1 MLFNS
6 VLYLVFLPLVVVV
19 YHRLTLRQQQVFILL
34 ASYGFYWVW
43 SIKYSVLLLVTTV
56 VDYGVALWLDRESD
70 ERKRR
75 WILWIS
81 MTANLTLLAVFKYA
95 DFLSSSVAQLFG
107 FRPWP
112 ALDLT
117 LPLGISFYTFMS
129 MAYVIDVYRREI
141 PARKSLL
148 QMALFVS
155 YFPHLVA
162 GPILRA
168 SSLLPQLE
176 VRHTVEWANVR
187 RGVALILWGML
198 LKVYLADSAA
208 RLVTEAYAAPGQASG
223 SGLLLAT
230 YAFAVQIY
238 CDFSGYSDIAI
249 GSALLLG
256 VRLPENFQ
264 RPYLALTM
272 RDFWRRWHISLS
284 TWLRDYLYV
293 PLGGSRKGE
302 LRTYVNLFL
311 TMLLGGLWHGAGW
324 NWVIWGALHGT
335 VLAVERALGIESLRS
350 TNRGLQLLRWSITFH
365 LVCLSWVFFR
375 SPSFASAWEIV
386 TRIATQAP
394 GEWYGGFR
402 PLVLLALVLL
412 LDFSGLRNKWLSFAE
427 TRGTLVRW
435 VAIPAVALLVITFQG
450 ASNPE
455 FIYFQF

>member
-6 VLYLVFLPLVVVV
+6 VPYLLFLPFVVVV

-43 SIKYSVLLLVTTV
+43 SIKYSLLLFITTV
-56 VDYGVALWLDRESD
+56 VDYSVALWLDRETD
-70 ERKRR
+70 ARKRR
-75 WILWIS
+75 YIVTIS
-81 MTANLTLLAVFKYA
+81 MAANLTLLAVFKYA
-95 DFLSSSVAQLFG
+95 DFLSASALEVFG

-112 ALDLT
+112 VLNLT

-176 VRHTVEWANVR
+176 VRQPLDWTNIR

-198 LKVYLADSAA
+198 LKVYVADSAA
-208 RLVTEAYAAPGQASG
+208 RFVSEAYAAPGAASG
-223 SGLLLAT
+223 AGLLLAT

-293 PLGGSRKGE
+293 PLGGNRKGE

-335 VLAVERALGIESLRS
+335 VLAVERAFGIESMKS
-350 TNRGLQLLRWSITFH
+350 KNRVLGILRWAVTFH

-375 SPSFASAWEIV
+375 SPTFAGAWEIV

-394 GEWYGGFR
+394 GEWYGGLR
-402 PLVLLALVLL
+402 PLVVLGLVLAL
-412 LDFSGLRNKWLSFAE
+412 DYSGLRDKWLAFAE

-435 VAIPAVALLVITFQG
+435 VAIPLVALFAITFKG

>member
-6 VLYLVFLPLVVVV
+6 VPYLLFLPFVVVV

-34 ASYGFYWVW
+34 ASYAFYWVW
-43 SIKYSVLLLVTTV
+43 SFKYSALLLITTV
-56 VDYGVALWLDRESD
+56 VDYSVALWLDRESD
-70 ERKRR
+70 ARKRR
-75 WILWIS
+75 WILGIS
-81 MTANLTLLAVFKYA
+81 MGANLTLLGVFKYA
-95 DFLSSSVAQLFG
+95 DFLSSSFAELAG

-112 ALDLT
+112 ALNLT

-141 PARKSLL
+141 PARRSLL

-176 VRHTVEWANVR
+176 VRHTLDWKNVR

-198 LKVYLADSAA
+198 IKVYIADSAA
-208 RLVTEAYAAPGQASG
+208 RLVSEAYAAPGATSG

-293 PLGGSRKGE
+293 PLGGNRKGE
-302 LRTYVNLFL
+302 VRTYVNLFL

-324 NWVIWGALHGT
+324 NWVIWGALHGS
-335 VLAVERALGIESLRS
+335 VLAVERALGIESMSSANRMLR
-350 TNRGLQLLRWSITFH
+350 LLRWFVTFH

-375 SPSFASAWEIV
+375 SPSFAGAWEVV
-386 TRIATQAP
+386 TRIATQAS
-394 GEWYGGFR
+394 GEWYGGVR
-402 PLVLLALVLL
+402 PLVLLGLVLA
-412 LDFSGLRNKWLSFAE
+412 LDFSGARDKWIAFAE
-427 TRGTLVRW
+427 TRGKLVRW
-435 VAIPAVALLVITFQG
+435 VAVPAVALLAITFQG